1 MRLFKAKCWEN
12 LRHHQWSSHPQCHI
26 TLQVTVSQG
35 QDSSELIALLHLI
48 SHEARVLCLK
58 HPLGERWLPTID
70 ITTGDYHHICW
81 EDDWKALVIEKTD
94 NNQASGIPIVY
105 DDLLVSRSWNYFG
118 MISNTRLIT
127 FNFMYEIL
135 RPFSSIGY
143 VASTPYCSRP
153 SSPFRSTST
162 GNWILLE

>member
-12 LRHHQWSSHPQCHI
+12 LRHHQRSSHPQCHI
-26 TLQVTVSQG
+26 TLPVTVSRG
-35 QDSSELIALLHLI
+35 QDSSERIALQYLTN
-48 SHEARVLCLK
+48 HEARAPCLK
-58 HPLGERWLPTID
+58 HPLGERWLPTTD
-70 ITTGDYHHICW
+70 ITTRDYHHICW

-94 NNQASGIPIVY
+94 NNQAAGIPIVY
-105 DDLLVSRSWNYFG
+105 EWLVSIKSYFG
-118 MISNTRLIT
+118 IISNTSLIT
-127 FNFMYEIL
+127 FNVTYEIL

-162 GNWILLE
+162 GNRILLE

>member
-105 DDLLVSRSWNYFG
+105 EWLVSIKNISEWYQIRVWLLSISCMKFLGHFHRSATWHLHHTAQGPAVPLDLHLQVIEYF
-118 MISNTRLIT
+118 
-127 FNFMYEIL
+127 
-135 RPFSSIGY
+135 
-143 VASTPYCSRP
+143 
-153 SSPFRSTST
+153 
-162 GNWILLE
+162 

>member
-26 TLQVTVSQG
+26 ILPVIVFQG
-35 QDSSELIALLHLI
+35 QDSSELIALLHLTN
-48 SHEARVLCLK
+48 HEARVRCLK
-58 HPLGERWLPTID
+58 HHLGERWLPTTD
-70 ITTGDYHHICW
+70 ITTRDCHHICW
-81 EDDWKALVIEKTD
+81 EEDWKALVIEKTD
-94 NNQASGIPIVY
+94 NNQAAGISIVY
-105 DDLLVSRSWNYFG
+105 EWLVSIKSYFG
-118 MISNTRLIT
+118 IISNTSLIT
-127 FNFMYEIL
+127 FNVTYEIL